1 LKHLEIEGC
10 PMVSSKVPTLN
21 EFYDALENVRAIAV
35 KTPVMESHWLSELT
49 GQPVWYKCE
58 NLQRTGAYKLRGA
71 YNMMSQLTDAEK
83 ARGVVAASA
92 GNHAQGVALAA
103 KVLGI
108 KATIFMP
115 VGASLPK
122 YEATL
127 GYGAEVLL
135 TGAIFDETLVA
146 AKEFTAKTG
155 AVFIPPFDDL
165 DIIRGQGTVALEI
178 MEQLPEVDNI
188 LVCLGGGGLTA
199 GVATAAKL
207 KAKALGR
214 KVKVYAVQAE
224 NAASWP
230 GSLKAGKPTEI
241 KIQPTIADG
250 IAVAKPGKI
259 PFDLV
264 EEFVDK
270 VITVS
275 EDEIAKAMLAV
286 MERSKLVVE
295 AGGVVGVAAIMSG
308 KLKLK
313 GTTAIVLSGGNID
326 PLLLQRV
333 IRHGLAAS
341 DRYTNISVMLP
352 DRPGQLV
359 RTAEAVAAAHANVV
373 EVLHTRHGNGLQ
385 ISEVELN
392 LSIET
397 RGKEHRKDL
406 MKSLKAAGLNPRLH
420 ED

>member
-1 LKHLEIEGC
+1 
-10 PMVSSKVPTLN
+10 MVSSKVPTLN

-178 MEQLPEVDNI
+178 LEQLPEVDNI

>member
-1 LKHLEIEGC
+1 
-10 PMVSSKVPTLN
+10 MVSSKVPTLN

-35 KTPVMESHWLSELT
+35 KTPVIESHWLSELT

>member
-1 LKHLEIEGC
+1 
-10 PMVSSKVPTLN
+10 
-21 EFYDALENVRAIAV
+21 
-35 KTPVMESHWLSELT
+35 
-49 GQPVWYKCE
+49 
-58 NLQRTGAYKLRGA
+58 
-71 YNMMSQLTDAEK
+71 
-83 ARGVVAASA
+83 
-92 GNHAQGVALAA
+92 
-103 KVLGI
+103 
-108 KATIFMP
+108 
-115 VGASLPK
+115 
-122 YEATL
+122 
-127 GYGAEVLL
+127 
-135 TGAIFDETLVA
+135 
-146 AKEFTAKTG
+146 
-155 AVFIPPFDDL
+155 
-165 DIIRGQGTVALEI
+165 
-178 MEQLPEVDNI
+178 
-188 LVCLGGGGLTA
+188 
-199 GVATAAKL
+199 
-207 KAKALGR
+207 
-214 KVKVYAVQAE
+214 
-224 NAASWP
+224 
-230 GSLKAGKPTEI
+230 
-241 KIQPTIADG
+241 
-250 IAVAKPGKI
+250 
-259 PFDLV
+259 
-264 EEFVDK
+264 VDK